1 MLRKIDLNM
10 YLPQVIGD
18 AKEIK
23 AIMDTENIEF
33 NKVCQV
39 MERIHNNQFILT
51 ADEET
56 LSWYEKVLLIT
67 PSDDLEKRRKKVL
80 IEWNRKVLYTDRS
93 LREILDE
100 LISKHKYKMT
110 IHYDKYDLQLQL
122 HFEDGEMNEYEL
134 YDLLRVL
141 APANLTLSI
150 EVIFYKRVNVKSYY
164 ADNLYAFPITGDEFG
179 DDLIDQENIIDEH
192 KTIIKLHSTDM
203 SLEDEPAYAGD
214 KEHIEED
221 WK

>member
-33 NKVCQV
+33 NKVWQV

-67 PSDDLEKRRKKVL
+67 PSGDLEKRRKKVL
-80 IEWNRKVLYTDRS
+80 VEWNRKVLYTDRT

-100 LISKHKYKMT
+100 LIEKHKYKMA
-110 IHYDKYDLQLQL
+110 INYNEYDFEFKL
-122 HFEDGEMNEYEL
+122 HFEDGDMDEYEL
-134 YDLLRVL
+134 YDMLRQII
-141 APANLTLSI
+141 PANLTISM
-150 EVIFYKRVNVKSYY
+150 EVVFYKKITITSYY
-164 ADNLYAFPITGDEFG
+164 ADFIFPFPISGDVFG
-179 DDLIDQENIIDEH
+179 DDIIDLENIIDEH
-192 KTIIKLHSTDM
+192 KTIVKIHSTDVTT
-203 SLEDEPAYAGD
+203 EDGPAYSGD
-214 KEHIEED
+214 EEHIEED